1 MPLKTF
7 FNTPWENR
15 GQAER
20 IIILSGVAVIGFVGY
35 KKLKSLIG
43 VIKQTGA
50 NIQTG
55 TELNALQTQQ
65 IKPSYTTT
73 QYGIFADG
81 LYAAMV
87 DYWYYWGTDEDAIK
101 AIMRQ
106 MLNDADVLKLNQ
118 TFGTRD
124 GYTLAQWFRS
134 ELETEDLATYVNN
147 PLASNGVTFRF

>member
-15 GQAER
+15 GNAER
-20 IIILSGVAVIGFVGY
+20 IIILAGVGIIGFVGY
-35 KKLKSLIG
+35 RKLKALIG
-43 VIKQTGA
+43 IVKQTGA

-55 TELNALQTQQ
+55 TELSVLNQQQ

-81 LYAAMV
+81 LYSAMV
-87 DYWYYWGTDEDAIK
+87 DYWYYWGTDEDGIK
-101 AIMRQ
+101 AIMQQ
-106 MLNDADVLKLNQ
+106 MNNDADVLKLNQ

-134 ELETEDLATYVNN
+134 ELEDDDLKYYVND
-147 PLASNGVTFRF
+147 PMARNGVTFKF

>member
-20 IIILSGVAVIGFVGY
+20 IIILAGVGIIGFVGY
-35 KKLKSLIG
+35 RKLKALVGI
-43 VIKQTGA
+43 VKQTGA

-55 TELNALQTQQ
+55 TELGVLNQQQ
-65 IKPSYTTT
+65 IKPSYTGT
-73 QYGIFADG
+73 QYGIFADA
-81 LYAAMV
+81 LYVAMV

-101 AIMRQ
+101 NIMRQ
-106 MLNDADVLKLNQ
+106 MKNDADVLKLNQ

-124 GYTLAQWFRS
+124 GYTLSQWLRS
-134 ELETEDLATYVNN
+134 ELEDEDLATYVNN
-147 PLASNGVTFRF
+147 PLASNGITFRF

>member
-7 FNTPWENR
+7 FNTSWENR

-20 IIILSGVAVIGFVGY
+20 IIILSGVAVIGFVAY
-35 KKLKSLIG
+35 KKLKSIAG

-55 TELNALQTQQ
+55 TELNVLQTQQ
-65 IKPSYTTT
+65 IKPSYTAT

-81 LYAAMV
+81 LYSAMV
-87 DYWYYWGTDEDAIK
+87 DYWYAYGTDEEGIM
-101 AIMRQ
+101 AIMKQ

-118 TFGTRD
+118 SFGTRD

-134 ELETEDLATYVNN
+134 ELADSDLKYYVND
-147 PLASNGVTFRF
+147 PMARNGVTFKF